1 MISANGKILVSVDYD
16 QKLKTNIGGMDILL
30 AKKYSDNRR
39 ESNPVMC
46 TVVNGSEKIQ
56 AGKRLLVHHNR
67 FVENSPHHLGDNL
80 YSLALNNA
88 IFGWV
93 DELGSVHPLFENILV
108 ERIYDKQSPFLPEH
122 LWETSKTKFKVTKS
136 NYGFK
141 EGQIVFCYPYSDY
154 EIVYNYGGKELR
166 VVKVKKEDIVGK
178 LVN

>member
-1 MISANGKILVSVDYD
+1 MIAANNKILVSVDYD
-16 QKLKTNIGGMDILL
+16 QKLKTNIGGKEIFL
-30 AKKYSDNRR
+30 AKQYSENRR

-46 TVVNGSEKIQ
+46 TVVNGTENIPDGRK
-56 AGKRLLVHHNR
+56 LLVHHNR
-67 FVENSPHHLGDNL
+67 FVENSPHHLGDNF

-93 DELGSVHPLFENILV
+93 DESGSVHPLFENILV
-108 ERIYDKQSPFLPEH
+108 ERIYQKSSPFLPEH
-122 LWETSKTKFKVTKS
+122 LRKLHHTKFKVAKS

-141 EGQIVFCYPYSDY
+141 EGQFVFCYPYSDY